1 MAKIKLS
8 YNANSRNK
16 RKVINGFVGNGTSS
30 DWVKT
35 TDFGSYKHEYT
46 ADEIA
51 HKEHIRQA
59 RLHNIGRHAGSKSD
73 KQLLA
78 SIL

>member
-1 MAKIKLS
+1 MAKIKFS
-8 YNANSRNK
+8 QNANSRNK
-16 RKVINGFVGNGTSS
+16 RKVINGFVGNGTNSG
-30 DWVKT
+30 WVKT

-59 RLHNIGRHAGSKSD
+59 KFNNMSKHAGSKSN

-78 SIL
+78 AIQ

>member
-8 YNANSRNK
+8 QNANSRNK
-16 RKVINGFVGNGTSS
+16 RKVINGFAGNGTSS
-30 DWVKT
+30 GWVKT
-35 TDFGSYKHEYT
+35 TDFGTYKHKYT

-59 RLHNIGRHAGSKSD
+59 KFNNMSKHAGSKSN

-78 SIL
+78 AIQ

>member
-1 MAKIKLS
+1 MAKIKIS
-8 YNANSRNK
+8 QNANSRNK
-16 RKVINGFVGNGTSS
+16 RKVINGFAGNYTNSG
-30 DWVKT
+30 WVKT
-35 TDFGSYKHEYT
+35 TDFGSYKHEPT

-59 RLHNIGRHAGSKSD
+59 RFRNINKHAGSKSN

-78 SIL
+78 AIR